1 MFLRLQIDN
10 FAIIEHSRIEFHDGF
25 SVLTGE
31 TGAGKSIIMD
41 AIGLLL
47 GGRAQKNMIR
57 KDAEFSSIQGVF
69 MTKNKRAL
77 DFLAENRI
85 PYEDV
90 IIVERVLFRDRPS
103 ISEING
109 KTVTNALLR
118 EFGSILALSGMQG
131 ENSFLIDPKFQLEL
145 IDTFCGKGHV
155 ETLKELKG
163 DVADFKALENKLHKE
178 NDDPQKMARE
188 MDLLRYQVD
197 EIESLALEPG
207 EDESLREEFHAIR
220 NQSSTL
226 EYLKELS
233 QLSFDDGGIRSLM
246 DRFAASLEKVAQ
258 NDGHYGKLSEEFE
271 DLRYRFQ
278 DIAYTLRERAENFEA
293 DPERLNEVAERL
305 DAINGAKR
313 KYGDSLEKIQDFLET
328 SRERLAYLEDYDQNI
343 EDLKIQIEKAKEE
356 ANRKAEYIR
365 ASRMSMAKKVELRI
379 AEVMKELDIPE
390 ARFEIHFEEK
400 NLSEDGKDS
409 VVFMVSTNKG
419 EDLLPLSEVASGGEI
434 SRIFLAFISIY
445 AEFDEREILIL
456 DEVDTGMSGK
466 TAKVVANKMSQLS
479 KDRQLIVVSHL
490 PQVVARGDRQYQ
502 ITKKEENGRT
512 VSIVKS
518 LDKEERVAY
527 LATMISGAD
536 TETTRNTAREMLE
549 ERYEEEV

>member
-41 AIGLLL
+41 AISLLL
-47 GGRAQKNMIR
+47 GARAQKNMIR
-57 KDAEFSSIQGVF
+57 KNAESSSIQGVF
-69 MTKNKRAL
+69 MTKNKKAL
-77 DFLAENRI
+77 DFLEENRI

-118 EFGSILALSGMQG
+118 EFGSIMALSGMQG
-131 ENSFLIDPKFQLEL
+131 ENSFLIDPKFQLDL
-145 IDTFCGKGHV
+145 IDTFCGKEHLSF
-155 ETLKELKG
+155 LKNLRQ
-163 DVADFKALENKLHKE
+163 DVANYRALENKLHRE
-178 NDDPQKMARE
+178 SGDPGQTARE
-188 MDLLRYQVD
+188 MDLLRYQID

-233 QLSFDDGGIRSLM
+233 QMSFDDGGIRGLM
-246 DRFAASLEKVAQ
+246 DRFASSLEKVAQ
-258 NDGHYGKLSEEFE
+258 NDGSYGELSEEFE
-271 DLRYRFQ
+271 DIRYRFQ
-278 DIAYTLRERAENFEA
+278 EIAYTLRDRAENFEA

-305 DAINGAKR
+305 DAINDAKR
-313 KYGDSLEKIQDFLET
+313 KYGDSLEKIEEFLEA
-328 SRERLAYLEDYDQNI
+328 SCDRLAYLEDYDQNI
-343 EDLKIQIEKAKEE
+343 EDLKNQIEKIKED
-356 ANRKAEYIR
+356 ADKKADSIR
-365 ASRMSMAKKVELRI
+365 ESRISMAKKVELRI

-390 ARFEIHFEEK
+390 AKFEIHFGEK
-400 NLSEDGKDS
+400 ALSEDGKDS
-409 VVFMVSTNKG
+409 VIYMVSTNKG
-419 EDLLPLSEVASGGEI
+419 EDLKPLSEVASGGEI

-466 TAKVVANKMSQLS
+466 TAKVVAKKMAQLS

-512 VSIVKS
+512 VSVVKS
-518 LDKEERVAY
+518 LNKEERVAY

-536 TETTRNTAREMLE
+536 TETTRKTAREMLE
-549 ERYEEEV
+549 EHDEEVL

>member
-41 AIGLLL
+41 AISLLL
-47 GGRAQKNMIR
+47 GARAQKNMIR
-57 KDAEFSSIQGVF
+57 KNAESSSIQGVF
-69 MTKNKRAL
+69 MTKNKKAL
-77 DFLAENRI
+77 DFLEENRI

-118 EFGSILALSGMQG
+118 EFGSIMALSGMQG

-145 IDTFCGKGHV
+145 IDTFCGKEHLLF
-155 ETLKELKG
+155 LKNLRQ
-163 DVADFKALENKLHKE
+163 DVANYRALENKLHRE
-178 NDDPQKMARE
+178 SGDPGQTARE
-188 MDLLRYQVD
+188 MDLLRYQID

-233 QLSFDDGGIRSLM
+233 QISFDDGGIRGLM
-246 DRFAASLEKVAQ
+246 DRFASSLEKVAQ
-258 NDGHYGKLSEEFE
+258 NDGSYGELSEEFE
-271 DLRYRFQ
+271 DIRYRFQ
-278 DIAYTLRERAENFEA
+278 EIAYTLRDRAENFEA

-305 DAINGAKR
+305 DAINDAKR
-313 KYGDSLEKIQDFLET
+313 KYGDSLEKIEEFLEA
-328 SRERLAYLEDYDQNI
+328 SCDRLAYLEDYDQNI
-343 EDLKIQIEKAKEE
+343 EDLKNQIEKIKED
-356 ANRKAEYIR
+356 ADKKADSIR
-365 ASRMSMAKKVELRI
+365 ESRISMAKKVELRI

-390 ARFEIHFEEK
+390 AKFEIHFGEK
-400 NLSEDGKDS
+400 ALSEDGKDS
-409 VVFMVSTNKG
+409 VIYMVSTNKG
-419 EDLLPLSEVASGGEI
+419 EDLKPLSEVASGGEI
-434 SRIFLAFISIY
+434 SRIYLAFISIY

-466 TAKVVANKMSQLS
+466 TAKVVAKKMAQLS

-512 VSIVKS
+512 VSVVKS
-518 LDKEERVAY
+518 LNKEERVAY

-536 TETTRNTAREMLE
+536 TETTRKTAREMLE
-549 ERYEEEV
+549 EHDEEVL

>member
-41 AIGLLL
+41 AISLLL
-47 GGRAQKNMIR
+47 GARAQKNMIR
-57 KDAEFSSIQGVF
+57 KNAESSSIQGVF
-69 MTKNKRAL
+69 MTKNKKAL
-77 DFLAENRI
+77 DFLEENRI

-118 EFGSILALSGMQG
+118 EFGSIMALSGMQG
-131 ENSFLIDPKFQLEL
+131 ENSFLIDPKFQLDL
-145 IDTFCGKGHV
+145 IDTFCGKEHLSF
-155 ETLKELKG
+155 LKNLRQ
-163 DVADFKALENKLHKE
+163 DVANYRALENKLHRE
-178 NDDPQKMARE
+178 SGDPGQTARE
-188 MDLLRYQVD
+188 MDLLRYQID

-233 QLSFDDGGIRSLM
+233 QMSFDDGGIRGLM
-246 DRFAASLEKVAQ
+246 DRFASFLEKVAQ
-258 NDGHYGKLSEEFE
+258 NDGSYGELSEEFE
-271 DLRYRFQ
+271 DIRYRFQ
-278 DIAYTLRERAENFEA
+278 EIAYTLRDRAENFEA

-305 DAINGAKR
+305 DAINDAKR
-313 KYGDSLEKIQDFLET
+313 KYGDSLEKIEEFLEA
-328 SRERLAYLEDYDQNI
+328 SCDRLAYLEDYDQNI
-343 EDLKIQIEKAKEE
+343 EDLKNQIEKIKED
-356 ANRKAEYIR
+356 ADKKADSIR
-365 ASRMSMAKKVELRI
+365 ESRISMAKKVELRI

-390 ARFEIHFEEK
+390 AKFEIHFGEK
-400 NLSEDGKDS
+400 ALSEDGKDS
-409 VVFMVSTNKG
+409 VIYMVSTNKG
-419 EDLLPLSEVASGGEI
+419 EDLKPLSEVASGGEI

-466 TAKVVANKMSQLS
+466 TAKVVAKKMAQLS

-512 VSIVKS
+512 VSVVKS
-518 LDKEERVAY
+518 LNKEERVAY

-536 TETTRNTAREMLE
+536 TETTRKTAREMLE
-549 ERYEEEV
+549 EHDEEVL

>member
-10 FAIIEHSRIEFHDGF
+10 FAIIEHSRIEFHHGF

-41 AIGLLL
+41 AISLLL
-47 GGRAQKNMIR
+47 GARAQKNMIR
-57 KDAEFSSIQGVF
+57 KNAESSSIQGVF
-69 MTKNKRAL
+69 MTKNKKAL
-77 DFLAENRI
+77 DFLEENRI

-118 EFGSILALSGMQG
+118 EFGSIMALSGMQG
-131 ENSFLIDPKFQLEL
+131 ENSFLIDPKFQLDL
-145 IDTFCGKGHV
+145 IDTFCGKEHLSF
-155 ETLKELKG
+155 LKNLRQ
-163 DVADFKALENKLHKE
+163 DVANYRALENKLHRE
-178 NDDPQKMARE
+178 SGDPGQTARE
-188 MDLLRYQVD
+188 MDLLRYQID

-233 QLSFDDGGIRSLM
+233 QMSFDDGGIRGLM
-246 DRFAASLEKVAQ
+246 DRFASSLEKVAQ
-258 NDGHYGKLSEEFE
+258 NDGSYGELSEEFE
-271 DLRYRFQ
+271 DIRYRFQ
-278 DIAYTLRERAENFEA
+278 EIAYTLRDRAENFEA

-305 DAINGAKR
+305 DAINDAKR
-313 KYGDSLEKIQDFLET
+313 KYGDSLEKIEEFLEA
-328 SRERLAYLEDYDQNI
+328 SCDRLAYLEDYDQNI
-343 EDLKIQIEKAKEE
+343 EDLKNQIEKIKED
-356 ANRKAEYIR
+356 ADKKADSIR
-365 ASRMSMAKKVELRI
+365 ESRISMAKKVELRI

-390 ARFEIHFEEK
+390 AKFEIHFGEK
-400 NLSEDGKDS
+400 ALSEDGKDS
-409 VVFMVSTNKG
+409 VIYMVSTNKG
-419 EDLLPLSEVASGGEI
+419 EDLKPLSEVASGGEI

-466 TAKVVANKMSQLS
+466 TAKVVAKKMAQLS

-512 VSIVKS
+512 VSVVKS
-518 LDKEERVAY
+518 LNKEERVAY

-536 TETTRNTAREMLE
+536 TETTRKTAREMLE
-549 ERYEEEV
+549 EHDEEVL

>member
-41 AIGLLL
+41 AISLLL
-47 GGRAQKNMIR
+47 GARAQKNMIR
-57 KDAEFSSIQGVF
+57 KNAESSSIQGVF
-69 MTKNKRAL
+69 MTKNKKAL
-77 DFLAENRI
+77 DFLEENRI

-118 EFGSILALSGMQG
+118 EFGSIMALSGMQG
-131 ENSFLIDPKFQLEL
+131 ENSFLIDPKFQLDL
-145 IDTFCGKGHV
+145 IDTFCGKEHLSF
-155 ETLKELKG
+155 LKNLRQ
-163 DVADFKALENKLHKE
+163 DVANYRALENKLHRE
-178 NDDPQKMARE
+178 SGDPGQTARE
-188 MDLLRYQVD
+188 MDLLRYQID

-233 QLSFDDGGIRSLM
+233 QMSFDDGGIRGLM
-246 DRFAASLEKVAQ
+246 DRFASSLEKVTQ
-258 NDGHYGKLSEEFE
+258 NDGSYGELSEEFE
-271 DLRYRFQ
+271 DIRYRFQ
-278 DIAYTLRERAENFEA
+278 EIAYTLRDRAENFEA

-305 DAINGAKR
+305 DAINDAKR
-313 KYGDSLEKIQDFLET
+313 KYGDSLEKIEEFLEA
-328 SRERLAYLEDYDQNI
+328 SCDRLAYLEDYDQNI
-343 EDLKIQIEKAKEE
+343 EDLKNQIEKIKED
-356 ANRKAEYIR
+356 ADKKADSIR
-365 ASRMSMAKKVELRI
+365 ESRISMAKKVELRI

-390 ARFEIHFEEK
+390 AKFEIHFGEK
-400 NLSEDGKDS
+400 ALSEDGKDS
-409 VVFMVSTNKG
+409 VIYMVSTNKG
-419 EDLLPLSEVASGGEI
+419 EDLKPLSEVASGGEI

-466 TAKVVANKMSQLS
+466 TAKVVAKKMAQLS

-512 VSIVKS
+512 VSVVKS
-518 LDKEERVAY
+518 LNKEERVAY

-536 TETTRNTAREMLE
+536 TETTRKTAREMLE
-549 ERYEEEV
+549 EHDEEVL

>member
-41 AIGLLL
+41 AISLLL
-47 GGRAQKNMIR
+47 GARAQKNMIR
-57 KDAEFSSIQGVF
+57 KNAESSSIQGVF
-69 MTKNKRAL
+69 MTKNKKAL
-77 DFLAENRI
+77 DFLEENRI

-118 EFGSILALSGMQG
+118 EFGSIMALSGMQG

-145 IDTFCGKGHV
+145 IDTFCGKEHLLF
-155 ETLKELKG
+155 LKDLRQ
-163 DVADFKALENKLHKE
+163 DVANYRALENKFHRE
-178 NDDPQKMARE
+178 SGDPGQTARE
-188 MDLLRYQVD
+188 MDLLRYQID

-233 QLSFDDGGIRSLM
+233 QMSFDDGGIRSLM
-246 DRFAASLEKVAQ
+246 DRFASSLEKVAQ
-258 NDGHYGKLSEEFE
+258 NDGSYGELSEEFE
-271 DLRYRFQ
+271 DIRYRFQ
-278 DIAYTLRERAENFEA
+278 EIAYTLRDRAENFEA

-305 DAINGAKR
+305 DAINDAKR
-313 KYGDSLEKIQDFLET
+313 KYGDSLEKIEEFLEA
-328 SRERLAYLEDYDQNI
+328 SCDRLAYLEDYDQNI
-343 EDLKIQIEKAKEE
+343 EDLKNQIEKIKED
-356 ANRKAEYIR
+356 ADKKADSIR
-365 ASRMSMAKKVELRI
+365 ESRISMAKKVELRI

-390 ARFEIHFEEK
+390 AKFEIHFSEK
-400 NLSEDGKDS
+400 ALSEDGKDS
-409 VVFMVSTNKG
+409 VIYMVSTNKG
-419 EDLLPLSEVASGGEI
+419 EDLKPLSEVASGGEI

-466 TAKVVANKMSQLS
+466 TAKVVAKKMAQLS

-512 VSIVKS
+512 VSVVKS
-518 LDKEERVAY
+518 LNKEERVAY

-536 TETTRNTAREMLE
+536 TETTRKTAREMLE
-549 ERYEEEV
+549 EHDEEVL

>member
-41 AIGLLL
+41 AISLLL
-47 GGRAQKNMIR
+47 GARAQKNMIR
-57 KDAEFSSIQGVF
+57 KNAESSSIQGVF
-69 MTKNKRAL
+69 MTKNKKAL
-77 DFLAENRI
+77 DFLEENRI

-118 EFGSILALSGMQG
+118 EFGSIMALSGMQG
-131 ENSFLIDPKFQLEL
+131 ENSFLIDPKFQLDL
-145 IDTFCGKGHV
+145 IDTFCGKEHLSF
-155 ETLKELKG
+155 LKNLRQ
-163 DVADFKALENKLHKE
+163 DVANYRALENKLHRE
-178 NDDPQKMARE
+178 SGDPGQTARE
-188 MDLLRYQVD
+188 MDLLRYQID

-233 QLSFDDGGIRSLM
+233 QMSFDDGGIRGLM
-246 DRFAASLEKVAQ
+246 DRFASSLDKVAQ
-258 NDGHYGKLSEEFE
+258 NDGSYGELSEEFE
-271 DLRYRFQ
+271 DIRYRFQ
-278 DIAYTLRERAENFEA
+278 EIAYTLRDRAENFEA

-305 DAINGAKR
+305 DAINDAKR
-313 KYGDSLEKIQDFLET
+313 KYGDSLEKIEEFLEA
-328 SRERLAYLEDYDQNI
+328 SCDRLAYLEDYDQNI
-343 EDLKIQIEKAKEE
+343 EDLKNQIEKIKED
-356 ANRKAEYIR
+356 ADKKADSIR
-365 ASRMSMAKKVELRI
+365 ESRISMAKKVELRI

-390 ARFEIHFEEK
+390 AKFEIHFGEK
-400 NLSEDGKDS
+400 ALSEDGKDS
-409 VVFMVSTNKG
+409 VIYMVSTNKG
-419 EDLLPLSEVASGGEI
+419 EDLKPLSEVASGGEI

-466 TAKVVANKMSQLS
+466 TAKVVAKKMAQLS

-512 VSIVKS
+512 VSVVKS
-518 LDKEERVAY
+518 LNKEERVAY

-536 TETTRNTAREMLE
+536 TETTRKTAREMLE
-549 ERYEEEV
+549 EHDEEVL

>member
-41 AIGLLL
+41 AIGLIL

-57 KDAEFSSIQGVF
+57 KNAESSSIQGVF
-69 MTKNKRAL
+69 MTRNKKAL
-77 DFLAENRI
+77 NFLKENRI

-90 IIVERVLFRDRPS
+90 IIVERSLFRDRPS

-145 IDTFCGKGHV
+145 IDTFCGREHLNSLRDLRQGMANYR
-155 ETLKELKG
+155 
-163 DVADFKALENKLHKE
+163 DLENKLNRE
-178 NDDPQKMARE
+178 SGDPQQMARE

-207 EDESLREEFHAIR
+207 EDDLLKEEFHTIR

-226 EYLKELS
+226 EFLHELS
-233 QLSFDDGGIRSLM
+233 QMSFDDGGIRSLM
-246 DRFAASLEKVAQ
+246 DRFASSLEKVVQ
-258 NDGHYGKLSEEFE
+258 NDGSYGELSEEFE
-271 DLRYRFQ
+271 DIRYRFQ
-278 DIAYTLRERAENFEA
+278 EVAYTLRERAENFEA
-293 DPERLNEVAERL
+293 NPERLNEVAERL

-313 KYGDSLEKIQDFLET
+313 KYGDSLEKIEEFLEA
-328 SRERLAYLEDYDQNI
+328 SRERLAYLKDYDQNI
-343 EDLKIQIEKAKEE
+343 EDLKNEIEKVKKDADK
-356 ANRKAEYIR
+356 KAESIR
-365 ASRMSMAKKVELRI
+365 KSRIAMSKKVEGRI

-390 ARFEIHFEEK
+390 AKFKIHFEEK
-400 NLSEDGKDS
+400 ALSENGKDA
-409 VVFMVSTNKG
+409 VIYMVSTNKG

-445 AEFDEREILIL
+445 AEFDDREILIL

-466 TAKVVANKMSQLS
+466 TAKVVAKKMAQLS

-502 ITKKEENGRT
+502 ITKREENGRT
-512 VSIVKS
+512 VSVVKS
-518 LDKEERVAY
+518 LNKEERVAY

-536 TETTRNTAREMLE
+536 TETTRKTAREMLE
-549 ERYEEEV
+549 ERYEEEL

>member
-41 AIGLLL
+41 AIALLL
-47 GGRAQKNMIR
+47 GARAQKNMIR
-57 KDAEFSSIQGVF
+57 KNAESSSIQGVF
-69 MTKNKRAL
+69 MTNNKKAL
-77 DFLAENRI
+77 DFLEDNRI

-118 EFGSILALSGMQG
+118 EFGSIMALSGMQG

-145 IDTFCGKGHV
+145 IDTFCGKEHLLF
-155 ETLKELKG
+155 LKELRQ
-163 DVADFKALENKLHKE
+163 DVANYRALENKLHRE
-178 NDDPQKMARE
+178 SGDPQQTARE

-233 QLSFDDGGIRSLM
+233 QMSFDDGGIRSLM
-246 DRFAASLEKVAQ
+246 DRFASSLEKVAQ
-258 NDGHYGKLSEEFE
+258 NDGAYGQLSEEFE
-271 DLRYRFQ
+271 DIRYRFQ
-278 DIAYTLRERAENFEA
+278 EIAYTLRDRAENFEA

-313 KYGDSLEKIQDFLET
+313 KYGDSLEKIEEFLEA
-328 SRERLAYLEDYDQNI
+328 SRDRLAYLEDYDQNI
-343 EDLKIQIEKAKEE
+343 EDLKNEIEKIKKDADK
-356 ANRKAEYIR
+356 KADSIR
-365 ASRMSMAKKVELRI
+365 ESRISMAKKVELRI

-390 ARFEIHFEEK
+390 AKFEIHFGEK
-400 NLSEDGKDS
+400 ALSEDGKDS
-409 VVFMVSTNKG
+409 VIYMVSTNKG
-419 EDLLPLSEVASGGEI
+419 EDLKLLSEVASGGEI

-466 TAKVVANKMSQLS
+466 TAKVVAKKMAQLS

-512 VSIVKS
+512 VSVVKS
-518 LDKEERVAY
+518 LNKEERVAY

-536 TETTRNTAREMLE
+536 TETTRKTAREMLE
-549 ERYEEEV
+549 EHYEEVL